1 MRILIITECAQ
12 AEKRKI
18 SSGIAKVFG
27 VSTRIIQEGKDNTRI
42 TGCVLVMR
50 LDLVAVLTHR
60 GWSGGR

>member
-18 SSGIAKVFG
+18 SSGIATVFG
-27 VSTRIIQEGKDNTRI
+27 VSTRIIQEGKDTVNK
-42 TGCVLVMR
+42 TGYVLVIR
-50 LDLVAVLTHR
+50 SDLVAILAHR